1 MKINELLLKKLSSLN
16 AMLFGLFIYSNSV
29 FGTTCPNAQV
39 IPSSQTFPSSA
50 ITLVCGTTNDLTGT
64 NTAACGAATYK
75 GGQEALFVY
84 TPATNITNFSVAYS
98 GVTWTGIF
106 IYEGC
111 PNASGVCLANVTS
124 SANSKNTSATPLTLT
139 ANVTYYIWIDT
150 YPSPASPCPG
160 TITLSGVIPC
170 SGTPAPG
177 NTIASSASF
186 CAGSNNPI
194 NLSLQN
200 SYSSYSGITYQ
211 WESFDGTNWN
221 PIAGATTSVYNA
233 LGLTSQTQYRCQ
245 VTCNGTSTA
254 ASTPVT
260 ISVNQPPAVTL
271 NESNVALCPLN
282 SVTLTA
288 NGAATYSWSPAT
300 GLSATTGASVSAN
313 PLTSVTYTLTGTDAN
328 NCSSTANVTVSPV
341 SVINLNTSTTPSLIC
356 QSGSQVTLDVQSLPS
371 TIIGGT
377 TGGTW
382 EYQWSDDNATVLQA
396 WSPASAY
403 NIATAPAGIHE
414 FYVSARS
421 TSCPTSPSADKL
433 VNVSVGFGG
442 TINTT
447 NINCVNV
454 SGAFNIADAF
464 GQGEVGT
471 WYNNDFT
478 TNNLVATQAFTSDG
492 ANFNNGRMVL
502 TNSATSQKGGFTI
515 LNPNG
520 ITGIDTELEITFK
533 LTADEPINT
542 WGTGGGDGLAYSFGN
557 NADYSNLSGGAQCNG
572 NGDKLRISFDAANN
586 GSSNGNAA
594 GIYLV
599 YGYTGG
605 TTPMG
610 PASAGVLD
618 YSTDMSWKFST
629 DMPVKILITADGR
642 VTLTV
647 GGTVIFNQIQLPASY
662 ASANKSTW
670 KHVFSAHTGGDALRQ
685 AIDDLNIK
693 YTKLD
698 FGYSATGTG
707 WPTNWQNGSYF
718 SNVAAGT
725 YDVYMAN
732 PIDSTCNMVVGTV
745 TITDATPN
753 VDLGNSVVG
762 CNGDS
767 VVLDAQNPGLF
778 YNWNNLSIAQT
789 QTITQSGTYWVTVTD
804 ADGCT
809 DTDTVDVN
817 FIDYPIVDLG
827 SNITACANQTI
838 SLDAGNAGLSFDWS
852 NGATT
857 QTINPITSGTYWV
870 TVSTNGSCASS
881 DTVTVNLLALATAS
895 SVSETVTGFNADFTV
910 NNPQNITSYLWNFG
924 DGSTLNGTSPNA
936 QHTYANGTYNM
947 YVVINNNNGC
957 DADTL
962 KTTVLISDDTSVD
975 EETLNNVIQI
985 YPNPTSGII
994 QIQNNLNKAIN
1005 QVVIY
1010 DYAGKEIYST
1020 VINESKSYMNISD
1033 LPQGIY
1039 FIKAIVNEQFTVKK
1053 IVKY

>member
-1 MKINELLLKKLSSLN
+1 MKNKKQILKKLSVLSVL
-16 AMLFGLFIYSNSV
+16 LFGLFIYSDSV
-29 FGTTCPNAQV
+29 FGTTCPNAQI
-39 IPSSQTFPSSA
+39 IPSNQTFPSTA
-50 ITLVCGTTNDLTGT
+50 ISLVCGTTNDLTGT
-64 NTAACGAATYK
+64 NTAACGSALYK

-84 TPATNITNFSVAYS
+84 TPSTNISNFSVAYT
-98 GVTWTGIF
+98 GVSWTGIF

-111 PNASGVCLANVTS
+111 PSSGGLCLTNITS
-124 SANSKNTSATPLTLT
+124 SATAKNTSANPLSLT
-139 ANVTYYIWIDT
+139 ANVSYYIWIDT
-150 YPSPASPCPG
+150 YPSPVSPCPG
-160 TITLSGVIPC
+160 TITLSGIIPPAC

-177 NTIASSASF
+177 NTIASNSSV
-186 CAGSNNPI
+186 CAGSNTS
-194 NLSLQN
+194 LSLQN
-200 SYSSYSGITYQ
+200 NYANFSNITYQ

-221 PIAGATTSVYNA
+221 PISGATASVYNA
-233 LGLTSQTQYRCQ
+233 IGLTAQTQFRCQ
-245 VTCNGTSTA
+245 VTCSGTLTA
-254 ASTPVT
+254 ASMPIT
-260 ISVNQPPAVTL
+260 ISVNTIPSISL
-271 NESNVALCPLN
+271 NETNIALC
-282 SVTLTA
+282 TLSSASLIA
-288 NGAATYSWSPAT
+288 NGGVSYSWSPAT
-300 GLSATTGASVSAN
+300 GLSATTGAAVSAS
-313 PLTSVTYTLTGTDAN
+313 PLAATTYTVTGTDAN
-328 NCSSTANVTVSPV
+328 NCSSTAIV
-341 SVINLNTSTTPSLIC
+341 SVNPIVSMNLISSSNPSLIC
-356 QSGSQVTLDVQSLPS
+356 QSGNQVTLDVQSLPT
-371 TIIGGT
+371 TIIGAT

-382 EYQWSDDNATVLQA
+382 EYQWLDDNSNVLQA
-396 WSPASAY
+396 WSAVSAY
-403 NIATAPAGIHE
+403 NIASAPAGLHE

-421 TSCPTSPSADKL
+421 TSCPSSPSADKL
-433 VNVSVGFGG
+433 VNLSVGFGG
-442 TINTT
+442 NINTT
-447 NINCVNV
+447 NINCINT

-471 WYNNDFT
+471 WYNNNFT
-478 TNNLVATQAFTSDG
+478 SNNLVASQAFTSDG
-492 ANFNNGRMVL
+492 ANFNGGRMVL
-502 TNSATSQKGGFTI
+502 TNSAASQKGGFTI

-520 ITGIDTELEITFK
+520 ISGINTELEITFK
-533 LTADEPINT
+533 LTADQPINNF
-542 WGTGGGDGLAYSFGN
+542 GTGGGDGVAYSFGN
-557 NADYSNLSGGAQCNG
+557 NADYSTTGSQCNG
-572 NGDKLRISFDAANN
+572 NGDKLRITFDAANN
-586 GSSNGNAA
+586 GASNGNVA

-610 PASAGVLD
+610 PASAGTLAH
-618 YSTDMSWKFST
+618 STNMSWKTAT
-629 DMPVKILITADGR
+629 DTPVKILITADGK
-642 VTLTV
+642 VTLTL
-647 GGTVIFNQIQLPASY
+647 GGVVIFNQIQLPAAY
-662 ASANKSTW
+662 AAADKSTW

-698 FGYSATGTG
+698 FGYSSTGTG

-753 VDLGNSVVG
+753 VDLGNSIVG

-778 YNWNNLSIAQT
+778 YNWNNLSISQT
-789 QTITQSGTYWVTVTD
+789 QTVTQSGTYWVTVTD

-809 DTDTVDVN
+809 DSDTVDVN

-838 SLDAGNAGLSFDWS
+838 NLDAGNAGLSFNWS

-857 QTINPITSGTYWV
+857 QTISPITSGTYWV
-870 TVSTNGSCASS
+870 TVSNNGSCSSS
-881 DTVTVNLLALATAS
+881 DTVSVNLLALATAS
-895 SVSETVTGFNADFTV
+895 SVSEIVTGFNADFTV
-910 NNPQNITSYLWNFG
+910 NNPQNVTSYFWNFG

-936 QHTYANGTYNM
+936 QHTYANGTYSM

-962 KTTVLISDDTSVD
+962 KTTVLVSDDTSIN
-975 EETLNNVIQI
+975 EEQLNNAIQV
-985 YPNPTSGII
+985 YPNPTNGLI

-1005 QVVIY
+1005 QVVVY
-1010 DYAGKEIYST
+1010 DYTGKEVFSNS
-1020 VINESKSYMNISD
+1020 INSNKLSLDISD

-1039 FIKAIVNEQFTVKK
+1039 FIKAIVNEQFAIKK